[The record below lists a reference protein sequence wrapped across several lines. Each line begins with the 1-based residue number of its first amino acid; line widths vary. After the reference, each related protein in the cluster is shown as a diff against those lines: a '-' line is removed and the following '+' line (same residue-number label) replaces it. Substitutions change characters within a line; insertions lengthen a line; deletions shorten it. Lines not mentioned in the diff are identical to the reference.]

1 MKRPSF
7 SAVAVESARRDP
19 DAMSLEL
26 NLVDGRGNSQNITLS
41 NTAITHLLAAVFQKR
56 MQDPT
61 KDFFLNEAI
70 PLNGVG
76 VFDLP
81 TGHIGLRLYLN
92 PQEVFDVVFAP
103 EVQRELRDGFRFL
116 AERSLASDKA

>member
-1 MKRPSF
+1 MIVGIVGPSGAGKTTMIDIVIGLLRPT
-7 SAVAVESARRDP
+7 
-19 DAMSLEL
+19 
-26 NLVDGRGNSQNITLS
+26 Q
-41 NTAITHLLAAVFQKR
+41 
-56 MQDPT
+56 
-61 KDFFLNEAI
+61 
-70 PLNGVG
+70 G

-116 AERSLASDKA
+116 AERSLASDQA

>member
-26 NLVDGRGNSQNITLS
+26 NLIDGRSNSQNLTLS

-70 PLNGVG
+70 PISGVG

-81 TGHIGLRLYLN
+81 SGHLGLRLYLN
-92 PQEVFDVVFAP
+92 PTEVFDVSFAP
-103 EVQRELRDGFRFL
+103 DVQRELQVAFQFL
-116 AERSLASDKA
+116 ANGGAADA